1 MNMAEDSHQLLQF
14 AIENDDTN
22 LIRLILI
29 NEPILYQQAKVC
41 AVSRQLSTPKNTHY
55 MSSRCVICISSSTAL
70 RHANLSS
77 VRISMRNKV
86 FCYRFF
92 AYLYLRLYRYER
104 LRRPVATHRC
114 VTKAHKS
121 MTCYRSIATGKA
133 LSVIAKPA

>member
-1 MNMAEDSHQLLQF
+1 MNMAADSHQLLQF
-14 AIENDDTN
+14 AIDNDDTN
-22 LIRLILI
+22 LIRLILF
-29 NEPILYQQAKVC
+29 NAPLLHQQAKVC

-55 MSSRCVICISSSTAL
+55 MSSRCVIPDIKRICISQSTAL
-70 RHANLSS
+70 RHAHVSS

-104 LRRPVATHRC
+104 LRGPVATHRC

-121 MTCYRSIATGKA
+121 MTCYR
-133 LSVIAKPA
+133 